1 MGKAYLAE
9 GHCRCDLA
17 SFAVSA
23 FRIGQMKLDVRYAI
37 DNRRPDVSSVGMRET
52 ILKHTRVTREEAY
65 RILMLSCLAGLAFAV
80 RLVVISLPQG
90 VLRSQF
96 DSGSLMISS
105 LSGAVLSLPAGI
117 HFSLLGISGHLW
129 GFSAIFV
136 LLLNFTVVRFAL
148 NDRFTL
154 ILSLLTVAGTLFHVL
169 DLWLALFMDSG
180 ARSITIVTTFVSVVT
195 VLPMLFIAM
204 FSILYALGFTD
215 LKRRIIN
222 NRFRFLAI
230 VMLISLSFQGMNG
243 MRDYILR
250 HAALPE
256 ELIDSMFLVVAVLQ
270 GIILITVAS
279 FFMKWLLGSPG
290 FVNHLQTIAISLI
303 TVIVIQAFREWLLPL
318 MSAPV
323 PLVQV
328 LKEFLMYGMLYACS
342 LYTFF
347 ILRNG
352 LRKPFKELEALE
364 VAESAGLAE
373 PEKRYEGQESV

>member
-1 MGKAYLAE
+1 
-9 GHCRCDLA
+9 
-17 SFAVSA
+17 
-23 FRIGQMKLDVRYAI
+23 MKLDVRYAI